1 LVGKFKNQRAPY
13 VNTATITVEHLA
25 PETLYKIVL
34 QRDAFGEG
42 DDLEDVEMGERYGL
56 SFSLKIEFSENND
69 PQIAAKLRQNLQEYL
84 PEFFDDLAKIK
95 YSTQTVKEKAFVMGN
110 AQMMNLFTYGDGF

>member
-1 LVGKFKNQRAPY
+1 M
-13 VNTATITVEHLA
+13 NTSTITVEHLT
-25 PETLYKIVL
+25 PETSYKIVL

-69 PQIAAKLRQNLQEYL
+69 P
-84 PEFFDDLAKIK
+84 
-95 YSTQTVKEKAFVMGN
+95 
-110 AQMMNLFTYGDGF
+110 